1 MKEILTAFTFTLIL
15 SACGGGGGGSLQQVG
30 QFIDDPVGG
39 LTYSCVSTGNTQEVK
54 GTTDADGHFNY
65 LPGQTCTFKV
75 GNVTLGSLTGVPAD
89 GKVTPQDVA
98 GVSRSATAAPSALAI
113 AQFLQSLNDGT
124 TNGRIVIPAATT
136 TALSSVTSIT
146 LVSSTGT
153 VSQADLQ
160 TVVAAAGKTLVTASA
175 AQSALDTQIAS
186 GAVSTSSGSISAS
199 APVTLNSILVTSS
212 VDSNAAGLTETF
224 TATGY
229 YSDGTKQ
236 KLTSGVTWTSSDTA
250 VVTLADNVGTGKKV
264 GSSKIT
270 ASVTSNGAS
279 SAVTGSMTQ
288 TTTEATITNLAIS
301 FVKGVITSI
310 TSGAE
315 EAIQAIATYTD
326 QTTKTVSTAVTWVIQ
341 AAAGSTAS
349 GQVTKSGD
357 AATFKAGSIGLIDIV
372 AQHLGITSN
381 KLSPEITTKITGVVA
396 VGAAL
401 PDATVTLT
409 DKNGQKATA
418 TTNSAGYFEV
428 VNSAGQ
434 NLIAPFVLSTTKTL
448 GDKVYELYS
457 VATNNFQ
464 TANITPLTTATV
476 ALINSGSGYDP
487 TAVNLNQFTQ
497 STMELAIDAA
507 NKKLAAALKPLL
519 VDAKI
524 SDYQPISA
532 SFTTNNAGLD
542 KVIDQVGLNISSS
555 GLSLVN
561 KFEVLTDGGKSTP
574 VSISAATTS
583 QTELKLGA
591 SPPDNDMLT
600 SFIAKMEACFK
611 IDAAKRISYTTDG
624 VGRDIFT
631 PGTLHETCG
640 IFVRP
645 EYRHQGMEFG
655 QRWVSFLK
663 DSQYDGSKFTLVP
676 LYVVDKKNTFLD
688 SQNTKPY
695 PGDDQLAYV
704 YNILLT
710 DKNGLIYT
718 SPDVLIK
725 DNKQFKLMGNRRKF
739 NVGIQ
744 PYFTK
749 IKNFRDANDE
759 YTEARIRPGID
770 PSFTFDSSTGFG
782 NFNSTS
788 DGKKP
793 LPKILCAWVTG
804 PLLQN
809 GVSHDPNAPKGGV
822 MLKPVW
828 SEVTQRQDYMAPRV
842 KYPFD
847 FDPINNSTQKAQLL
861 SDCKRPHRDT
871 VADSSGVATNIDYQA
886 TPETN
891 STFATDWANNNSVST
906 KTFGYTWLAKPYPT
920 SYNRFDNGVTA
931 CPTPTNSVTIDKV
944 AGWCNPTKRETA
956 VTDAERAE
964 FETTYADPK
973 NIIFTFYLFIDETYS
988 EASPGTTKF
997 SNTTAFPISGEAFLA
1012 SAEVMQIRMAGT
1024 LAFLD
1029 KKTENGKIIYTSAK
1043 ESYLSIGDTTLSKY
1057 LAADL
1062 KTIAKDTVVD
1072 FSWQKSYGDMGA
1084 DRLGIGGWWVGKKCP
1099 TCNVSRLGD
1108 RTYSDSY
1115 AVDKSKNSA
1124 SIKLPEDW
1132 YGFDQLNNLTTGANY
1147 RNYSK
1152 STGGYAYREIWI
1164 RSYDKQNRVL
1174 QTVVNSSQSQ

>member
-1 MKEILTAFTFTLIL
+1 MKKILSAVTFAVFL
-15 SACGGGGGGSLQQVG
+15 SACGGGGGGSSQQVG
-30 QFIDDPVGG
+30 QFIDDPVSG
-39 LTYSCVSTGNTQEVK
+39 LTYSCVSTGSTQEVK

-136 TALSSVTSIT
+136 TALSSVTAIT

-186 GAVSTSSGSISAS
+186 GAVSASSGSISAS

-229 YSDGTKQ
+229 YSDGSKG
-236 KLTSGVTWTSSDTA
+236 KLTSGVTWTSSDTS

-264 GSSKIT
+264 GTSRIT
-270 ASVTSNGAS
+270 ASVTPNGAS
-279 SAVTGSMTQ
+279 TAVTGSMTQ
-288 TTTEATITNLAIS
+288 TTTEATVTNLAIS
-301 FVKGVITSI
+301 FVKGVIASI

-341 AAAGSTAS
+341 AATGSTAS
-349 GQVTKSGD
+349 GEVTKSGD
-357 AATFKAGSIGLIDIV
+357 TATFKAGSIGVIDIV
-372 AQHLGITSN
+372 AQYLGLTSN

-396 VGAAL
+396 IGAAL

-487 TAVNLNQFTQ
+487 TAVDLNQFTQ
-497 STMELAIDAA
+497 STMALAIDAA

-519 VDAKI
+519 TDAQI
-524 SDYQPISA
+524 SDYQPISS
-532 SFTTNNAGLD
+532 SFTANNAGLD

-591 SPPDNDMLT
+591 SPPDNDMVRG
-600 SFIAKMEACFK
+600 FIAKMEACFK
-611 IDAAKRISYTTDG
+611 IDASKRISYTTDG
-624 VGRDIFT
+624 VGRDIYT

-640 IFVRP
+640 NFVRD
-645 EYRHQGMEFG
+645 EYRHQGMRFG
-655 QRWVSFLK
+655 QRWITFLK
-663 DSQYDGSKFTLVP
+663 DSQFDGSKFTLVP
-676 LYVVDKKNTFLD
+676 LYVVDKKNTFID
-688 SQNTKPY
+688 SNNTQPF

-739 NVGIQ
+739 NVSIQ

-749 IKNFRDANDE
+749 VKNFRDANDE
-759 YTEARIRPGID
+759 YTEARIRPGVD
-770 PSFTFDSSTGFG
+770 PSFTFDSSAGFG
-782 NFNSTS
+782 KFYSTT
-788 DGKKP
+788 DGKQP

-822 MLKPVW
+822 MLKPAW

-847 FDPINNSTQKAQLL
+847 FDPINNSTNKAQLL
-861 SDCKRPHRDT
+861 SDCKNPHTDN
-871 VADSSGVATNIDYQA
+871 GVRYQA

-891 STFATDWANNNSVST
+891 STFATDWAINNSKST
-906 KTFGYTWLAKPYPT
+906 RSFGYTWLAKPYPT

-931 CPTPTNSVTIDKV
+931 CPTSTNGVAIDKV
-944 AGWCNPTKRETA
+944 AGWCNPTKRETS

-973 NIIFTFYLFIDETYS
+973 NIVFTFYLFIDETYS

-997 SNTTAFPISGEAFLA
+997 SNTTAFPSSGESFLA

-1029 KKTENGKIIYTSAK
+1029 KKSENGKNIYTSIK
-1043 ESYLSIGDTTLSKY
+1043 ESYLSIDDTTLSKY

-1062 KTIAKDTVVD
+1062 KTISKDTVVD
-1072 FSWQKSYGDMGA
+1072 FSWQKSYGDMGG
-1084 DRLGIGGWWVGKKCP
+1084 DRLGIGGWWSGKKCSG
-1099 TCNVSRLGD
+1099 CNISRIGD
-1108 RTYSDSY
+1108 KTYSDSF
-1115 AVDKSKNSA
+1115 AIDKSKNTV

-1132 YGFDQLNNLTTGANY
+1132 YGFDHLNSNNLNAGAGY
-1147 RNYSK
+1147 RNY
-1152 STGGYAYREIWI
+1152 THGYREIWI
-1164 RSYDKQNRVL
+1164 RSYDKHNRVL
-1174 QTVVNSSQSQ
+1174 QTVVNSYQ